1 MTTGPSAVRAVA
13 LVGPRAAGKSTVGRL
28 LAQRLGFRFADG
40 DELLAAAAGRPAGEH
55 LAAVG
60 EPAFRRLEA
69 QVTIAALA
77 AADAA
82 VVALGGGAVTIDAV
96 RKALR
101 RPGLFV
107 AFVHA
112 TPAVLAARL
121 RADAGRRPP
130 LTAMPVEREVEVLL
144 ALRLPLYTEVAH
156 ARFDSAV
163 TSPDELAAAIA
174 GALPTRV

>member
-1 MTTGPSAVRAVA
+1 VA

-28 LAQRLGFRFADG
+28 LAGHLGFRFVDA

-69 QVTIAALA
+69 QITVAALA

-112 TPAVLAARL
+112 PATVLAARL

-130 LTAMPVEREVEVLL
+130 LTALPLEREVEELL
-144 ALRLPLYTEVAH
+144 AARWPLYAEVAH
-156 ARFDSAV
+156 ARFDSAT
-163 TSPDELAAAIA
+163 TSPAELAATIA
-174 GALPTRV
+174 GALPAGA

>member
-1 MTTGPSAVRAVA
+1 VTSGPSVVRAVA

-28 LAQRLGFRFADG
+28 LAARLGFSFVDG
-40 DELLAAAAGRPAGEH
+40 DDLLAAAAGRPAGEH

-69 QVTIAALA
+69 QVTVGLLE

-96 RKALR
+96 RQALR

-112 TPAVLAARL
+112 PPAVLAARL

-130 LTAMPVEREVEVLL
+130 LTGLPIEREVEALL
-144 ALRLPLYTEVAH
+144 ALRLPLYAEVAH
-156 ARFDSAV
+156 ARFDSAA
-163 TSPDELAAAIA
+163 TSPAEVAAAIA
-174 GALPTRV
+174 GALTTRS